1 MSQPYTSRWMNSDLE
16 FFRDNVRRFFVEE
29 VEPNLERWYKQ
40 HHVDRELWYK
50 AGELGLLA
58 LDMPEEYGGSG
69 GTFAHLAVFF
79 EEQAAVGDWGFGV
92 QVHHIV
98 SHYILNHGTEEQKQK
113 YLPRL
118 ASGEMIGAIA
128 MTEPGAGSDLQGIRT
143 RAVREGDEYV
153 ISGSKTFISN
163 GSMADLVV
171 VVSKT
176 DPNAGSKGMSL
187 IIVETKDAK
196 GYSVGRVLEK
206 VGQHNADTAELS
218 FQDVRVPVSNLLG
231 GVEGNGMRQLMSDL
245 VYERVG
251 CAVGACASIE
261 RALRLTVEYTKE
273 RKAFG
278 KPLIEQ
284 QNIRFKL
291 AEVDTQATIIRVF
304 VDNCIE
310 RMLDGSM
317 DTVTASKAKLWVT
330 ETLGKVVDECLQM
343 FGGYGYMLEYPIA
356 RMYIDARVQRIYA
369 GTSEIMKEIIA
380 RSL

>member
-1 MSQPYTSRWMNSDLE
+1 MSQTYTSPWMNPELQL
-16 FFRDNVRRFFVEE
+16 FRDNVRRFFAEE
-29 VEPNLERWYKQ
+29 VVPHQERWYKQ

-98 SHYILNHGTEEQKQK
+98 SHYILNHGTEDQKRL
-113 YLPRL
+113 YLPKM

-143 RAVREGDEYV
+143 RAVREGNEYV
-153 ISGSKTFISN
+153 IDGAKTFISN

-171 VVSKT
+171 VVTKT

-187 IIVETKDAK
+187 IIVETRDKA
-196 GYSVGRVLEK
+196 GFSVGRRLEK
-206 VGQHNADTAELS
+206 LGQHNADTAELS
-218 FQDVRVPVSNLLG
+218 FAGVRVPVTNLLG
-231 GVEGNGMRQLMSDL
+231 GEEGLGMRQLMSDL
-245 VYERVG
+245 AYERVG
-251 CAVGACASIE
+251 CAVGSMAAIE
-261 RALRLTVEYTKE
+261 RAVRLTVEYVRE

-278 KPLIEQ
+278 KPLLDL
-284 QNIRFKL
+284 QNTRFKL
-291 AEVDTQATIIRVF
+291 AEADTQATLARVF
-304 VDNCIE
+304 TDNCIQ
-310 RMLDGSM
+310 RMLDGTM
-317 DTVTASKAKLWVT
+317 DTVTASKAKLWTT
-330 ETLGKVVDECLQM
+330 ETQGKVIDECLQL
-343 FGGYGYMLEYPIA
+343 FGGYGYMMEYPIA
-356 RMYIDARVQRIYA
+356 RMYADARVQRIYA

-380 RSL
+380 RAL

>member
-1 MSQPYTSRWMNSDLE
+1 MSQTYTSPWMDSELE
-16 FFRDNVRRFFVEE
+16 VFRDNVRRFFAEE
-29 VEPNLERWYKQ
+29 VVPHQERWYKQ

-69 GTFAHLAVFF
+69 GNFAHLAVFF

-153 ISGSKTFISN
+153 IDGAKTFISN

-171 VVSKT
+171 VVTRT
-176 DPNAGSKGMSL
+176 DPNAGSRGMSL
-187 IIVETKDAK
+187 IIVETRDAR

-206 VGQHNADTAELS
+206 IGQHNADTSELS
-218 FQDVRVPVSNLLG
+218 FQDVRVPVANLLG

-251 CAVGACASIE
+251 VAVGACASIE
-261 RALRLTVEYTKE
+261 RAVRLTTEYVKE

-278 KPLIEQ
+278 KPLLEQ

-291 AEVDTQATIIRVF
+291 AEVDTQATVIRVF
-304 VDNCIE
+304 VDNCVQ

-317 DTVTASKAKLWVT
+317 DTVTASKAKFWTT

-369 GTSEIMKEIIA
+369 GTSEIMKEIIS

>member
-1 MSQPYTSRWMNSDLE
+1 MSQTYTSPWMDSELE
-16 FFRDNVRRFFVEE
+16 VFRDNVRRFFAEE
-29 VEPNLERWYKQ
+29 VVPHQERWYKQ

-69 GTFAHLAVFF
+69 GNFAHLAVFF

-153 ISGSKTFISN
+153 IDGAKTFISN

-171 VVSKT
+171 VVTRT
-176 DPNAGSKGMSL
+176 DPNAGSRGMSL
-187 IIVETKDAK
+187 IIVETRDAR

-206 VGQHNADTAELS
+206 IGQHNADTSELS
-218 FQDVRVPVSNLLG
+218 FQDVRVPVANLLG

-251 CAVGACASIE
+251 VAVGACASIE
-261 RALRLTVEYTKE
+261 RAVRLTTEYVKE

-278 KPLIEQ
+278 KPLLEQ

-291 AEVDTQATIIRVF
+291 AEVDTQATVIRVF
-304 VDNCIE
+304 VDNCVQ

-317 DTVTASKAKLWVT
+317 DTVTASKAKFWTT

-369 GTSEIMKEIIA
+369 GTSEIMKEIVA

>member
-1 MSQPYTSRWMNSDLE
+1 M
-16 FFRDNVRRFFVEE
+16 
-29 VEPNLERWYKQ
+29 
-40 HHVDRELWYK
+40 
-50 AGELGLLA
+50 
-58 LDMPEEYGGSG
+58 
-69 GTFAHLAVFF
+69 
-79 EEQAAVGDWGFGV
+79 
-92 QVHHIV
+92 HHIA

-153 ISGSKTFISN
+153 IDGAKTFISN

-171 VVSKT
+171 VVTRT
-176 DPNAGSKGMSL
+176 DPNAGSRGMSL
-187 IIVETKDAK
+187 IIVETRDAR

-206 VGQHNADTAELS
+206 IGQHNADTSELS
-218 FQDVRVPVSNLLG
+218 FQDVRVPVANLLG

-251 CAVGACASIE
+251 VAVGACASIE
-261 RALRLTVEYTKE
+261 RAVRLTTEYVKE

-278 KPLIEQ
+278 KPLLEQ

-291 AEVDTQATIIRVF
+291 AEVDTQATVIRVF
-304 VDNCIE
+304 VDNCVQ

-317 DTVTASKAKLWVT
+317 DTVTASKAKFWTT

-369 GTSEIMKEIIA
+369 GTSEIMKEIVA